1 MKKRE
6 QRGDIAVKRHLAV
19 VTGFALVALAPV
31 SSIAAAP
38 TANEVLQDWYKMVL
52 QLTRHTATMSPPV
65 ASRAYGYI
73 GVAAYEVVASGSD
86 KLQSLAGQL
95 NGLTE
100 LPARD
105 AGQAY
110 DTSIALDAA
119 LGAVVGDLFSHTG
132 PIGHRALD
140 SLEAQLIAA
149 LADDVDSA
157 VVTRS
162 REYGRAVAAK
172 ILDWSRTDGG
182 ADVEN
187 MGFPLQYTP
196 KVGPQY
202 WVPTSTVVQQQ
213 APLLPEW
220 GNNRPFAL
228 PTGATCP
235 TGDPP
240 AYSEDKG
247 SEYYK
252 QAKEVYDSWKGL
264 TADQRAIARFWAD
277 DAMLSVTPPG
287 HWLQIALN
295 IIDQKQLSID
305 KTVDVLMRVGTAEA
319 DAFIGCWN
327 SKFVYDT
334 VRPITFIRRTM
345 DPKFDTVVSTPP
357 FPEFPSGHSTQSAAA
372 ATVLTA
378 LFGDNFAF
386 DDNTDE
392 ADGLTPRSFPSF
404 WAAANEAGI
413 SRLYG
418 GIHYRAAIELGAAQG
433 KCIAGYSV
441 ALKTWR
447 H

>member
-1 MKKRE
+1 MKRL
-6 QRGDIAVKRHLAV
+6 LAA
-19 VTGFALVALAPV
+19 VTGLALVALIPG

-52 QLTRHTATMSPPV
+52 ELTRHTATMSPPV
-65 ASRAYGYI
+65 ASRAYGYV
-73 GVAAYEVVASGSD
+73 GVAAYEVVASGTD

-95 NGLTE
+95 NGLTA
-100 LPARD
+100 LPGRE
-105 AGQAY
+105 AGQTY
-110 DTSIALDAA
+110 DTAIALDAA
-119 LGAVVGDLFSHTG
+119 LGAVVGELFNHTG

-140 SLEAQLIAA
+140 SLEEQLIAA
-149 LADDVDSA
+149 LADDVDPS

-162 REYGRAVAAK
+162 QDYGRAVAAK
-172 ILDWSRTDGG
+172 ILEWSRDDGG
-182 ADVEN
+182 ADVQN
-187 MGFPLQYTP
+187 MGFPLEYTP
-196 KVGPQY
+196 KKGPQY

-213 APLLPEW
+213 APLLPDW
-220 GNNRPFAL
+220 GSNRPFAL

-264 TADQRAIARFWAD
+264 TPEQRAIARFWAD

-287 HWLQIALN
+287 HWVQIALN
-295 IIDQKQLSID
+295 IVDRDQVPVE
-305 KTVDVLMRVGTAEA
+305 KTVDVLMRLGTAEA

-345 DPKFDTVVSTPP
+345 DPKFDTVVNTPP

-372 ATVLTA
+372 AAVLTA
-378 LFGDNFAF
+378 AFGENFAF

-392 ADGLTPRSFPSF
+392 ADGLKPRSFPSF

-433 KCIAGYSV
+433 RCIAGYSI

-447 H
+447 Q

>member
-1 MKKRE
+1 M
-6 QRGDIAVKRHLAV
+6 KRHLAV

-38 TANEVLQDWYKMVL
+38 TANEVLQDWYKLVL

-95 NGLTE
+95 NGLAE
-100 LPARD
+100 LPARK

-119 LGAVVGDLFSHTG
+119 LGSVVGDLFSHTG

-140 SLEAQLIAA
+140 SLEEQLIAA
-149 LADDVDSA
+149 LADDVDPA

-162 REYGRAVAAK
+162 QEYGRAVAAK
-172 ILDWSRTDGG
+172 ILDWSKTDGG

-196 KVGPQY
+196 KTGPQF

-213 APLLPEW
+213 APLLPDW

-240 AYSEDKG
+240 AYSEDKQ

-252 QAKEVYDSWKGL
+252 QAKEVYDTWKGL
-264 TADQRAIARFWAD
+264 TAEQRAVARFWAD

-287 HWLQIALN
+287 HWIQIALN
-295 IIDQKQLSID
+295 IADRGQLPVE
-305 KTVDVLMRVGTAEA
+305 KTVDVLMRLGTAEA

-334 VRPITFIRRTM
+334 VRPITFIRHTM
-345 DPKFDTVVSTPP
+345 DPKFDTVVNTPP

-372 ATVLTA
+372 AVVLTA
-378 LFGDNFAF
+378 VFGDNFAF
-386 DDNTDE
+386 EDNTDE
-392 ADGLTPRSFPSF
+392 EDGLKPRSFPSF

-433 KCIAGYSV
+433 KCIAGYTV

-447 H
+447 Q